1 MLAPCPNVDV
11 VANKHATNPRTAEQP
26 FIAGIGRLMAQA
38 RAAIAT
44 GANVAAALFG
54 QGGNPPRNAF
64 AIVYGGGPTNH
75 FDNAFAPPHTND
87 EPTPHRWGLNR
98 KEFQK
103 TPTRKRTGR
112 GSFVSLRVGGV
123 TLATMHVREID
134 FFQLGVTEVVDAQE
148 QFAEAQRMYFPNLG
162 SALGALLARALPVF
176 GQPEHGSSWA
186 SPRASGNR
194 AALHSGH

>member
-1 MLAPCPNVDV
+1 M
-11 VANKHATNPRTAEQP
+11 
-26 FIAGIGRLMAQA
+26 MAQA

-123 TLATMHVREID
+123 TLATILHQPESRAFVHSLVIEKKIR
-134 FFQLGVTEVVDAQE
+134 
-148 QFAEAQRMYFPNLG
+148 
-162 SALGALLARALPVF
+162 LGAVLVIEKNLLPIRGLALDLLAGVFAGAL
-176 GQPEHGSSWA
+176 A
-186 SPRASGNR
+186 
-194 AALHSGH
+194 